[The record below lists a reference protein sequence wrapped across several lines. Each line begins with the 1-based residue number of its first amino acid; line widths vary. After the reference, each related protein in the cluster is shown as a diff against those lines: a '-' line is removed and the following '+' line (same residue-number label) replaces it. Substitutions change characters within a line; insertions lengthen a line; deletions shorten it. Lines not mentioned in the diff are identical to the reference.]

1 MIEAL
6 KKAKANEIE
15 ILLIFDQRQMH
26 NNQSIFFTLN
36 NAGLTFRTL
45 NIENA
50 SMHHKFIVI
59 DDITTITGSFN
70 WTHSAQKKNYENIVI
85 IKDSVVTE
93 QYKNEFDRIRQRI
106 TSNPI
111 DDILKQKELLEKR
124 LQEGIK
130 EKEREEKLRKER
142 EERLR
147 KEREEQDK
155 KHDFELA
162 MFEIAS
168 GQGYNNAIRRIKNA
182 ASLGHRE
189 AQLWLSKHY
198 K

>member
-1 MIEAL
+1 MTTTKAFFSQTDNISKIIADEILAAKKYVLLAMYTLSDIQMIDAL

-45 NIENA
+45 EVENA

-70 WTHSAQKKNYENIVI
+70 WTHSAQKKNYENIVV

-93 QYKNEFDRIRQRI
+93 QYKNEFDRIWQRI
-106 TSNPI
+106 TSTPI
-111 DDILKQKELLEKR
+111 DNILKQKELLEAK
-124 LQEGIK
+124 LQEERERK
-130 EKEREEKLRKER
+130 EKEKKER
-142 EERLR
+142 EARANFGNEEYR
-147 KEREEQDK
+147 KK
-155 KHDFELA
+155 WF
-162 MFEIAS
+162 
-168 GQGYNNAIRRIKNA
+168 
-182 ASLGHRE
+182 
-189 AQLWLSKHY
+189 
-198 K
+198 

>member
-1 MIEAL
+1 MTTTKAFFSQTDNISKIIADEILAAKEYVLLAMYTLTDLQMIDAL

-45 NIENA
+45 EVENA

-70 WTHSAQKKNYENIVI
+70 WTHSAQKKNYENIVV

-93 QYKNEFDRIRQRI
+93 QYKNEFDRIWQRI

-111 DDILKQKELLEKR
+111 DDILKQKEILEKR

-130 EKEREEKLRKER
+130 EKEQEEILRKER
-142 EERLR
+142 QEILR
-147 KEREEQDK
+147 R
-155 KHDFELA
+155 
-162 MFEIAS
+162 
-168 GQGYNNAIRRIKNA
+168 
-182 ASLGHRE
+182 
-189 AQLWLSKHY
+189 
-198 K
+198 